1 MRFPRSFLPLT
12 ALLGAGITL
21 GAGCSSKDPDTSLA
35 SAGGN
40 AAVGNGSG
48 GSAKGGSGGS
58 ANGTSK
64 GGSSGS
70 ANGTSSGGTSGTTGT
85 TGGTSGANGGT
96 GNSAAKGGTGNA
108 TSSGGTGA
116 YPTDACEG
124 LAFESAGE
132 GGGSDGACIGVSN
145 EAESVPIDLFIMMDR
160 SISMDELVPG
170 GQMTRWMAL
179 HKAVETFV
187 ESGADG
193 DIRAG
198 IGFFGITP
206 GADPDIDCDQSRYAA
221 PVVEI
226 APLDEVGPDLL
237 AAMDNVAPGGL
248 TPSGP
253 ALAGALEHASA
264 WAKDNPGRVTAV
276 VLVTDGYPTLC
287 EPATPSGLA
296 SIAEQA
302 HLNAPFV
309 RTYVIGLD
317 AKYNLDAVALAG
329 GTHSAFIV
337 ENNDF
342 ASSFASVLENVA
354 NTKLACEYAL
364 PPAPDANQKL
374 DYSKVQVTYAPAST
388 DVEEEIPSVPN
399 VQGCGQSANGGWY
412 YDNVSDPTSILVCP
426 CTCARFEAGRVDVR
440 VGCKPRVGVR

>member
-1 MRFPRSFLPLT
+1 MRFSRSSLHLA
-12 ALLGAGITL
+12 ALLGAGIAL
-21 GAGCSSKDPDTSLA
+21 GAGCSSSRPDGSLA

-48 GSAKGGSGGS
+48 GSAKGGGGGS

-70 ANGTSSGGTSGTTGT
+70 ANGTGVGGTTGT
-85 TGGTSGANGGT
+85 TGGTGNAANGGT
-96 GNSAAKGGTGNA
+96 GNGVATGGTGNS

-124 LAFESAGE
+124 LPFDSAGQA
-132 GGGSDGACIGVSN
+132 GGSDGSCIGVSN

-160 SISMDELVPG
+160 SVSMDELVPG
-170 GQMTRWMAL
+170 GQMTRWQAL

-187 ESGADG
+187 SSGADG

-198 IGFFGITP
+198 IGFFGVT
-206 GADPDIDCDQSRYAA
+206 GGNDPALDCDTSRYAK
-221 PVVEI
+221 PKVEI
-226 APLDEVGPDLL
+226 GPLADVGPDLL
-237 AAMDNVAPGGL
+237 AAMDDVAPGGL
-248 TPSGP
+248 TPAGP
-253 ALAGALEHASA
+253 ALTGALDHASA
-264 WAKDNPGRVTAV
+264 WAKENPGRVTAV
-276 VLVTDGYPTLC
+276 VLVSDGYPTQCDPL
-287 EPATPSGLA
+287 TPSGLA
-296 SIAEQA
+296 SIAQQA
-302 HLNAPFV
+302 HENAPFV

-329 GTHSAFIV
+329 GTHAAFIV
-337 ENNDF
+337 ENGDF

-364 PPAPDANQKL
+364 PPAPDPNQKL
-374 DYSKVQVTYAPAST
+374 DYTKVQVTYTAAHE
-388 DVEEEIPSVPN
+388 DAAEEIPSVPN

-412 YDNVSDPTSILVCP
+412 YDNASNPTSIEVCP

>member
-1 MRFPRSFLPLT
+1 MRLPRSFVPLT
-12 ALLGAGITL
+12 ALLGAGIIL

-35 SAGGN
+35 SAGGSS
-40 AAVGNGSG
+40 AVGNGSG
-48 GSAKGGSGGS
+48 GSAKGGGGGS
-58 ANGTSK
+58 ANGASK
-64 GGSSGS
+64 GGSAGS
-70 ANGTSSGGTSGTTGT
+70 ANGSGSGGTTGT
-85 TGGTSGANGGT
+85 TGGTGNATSSGGT
-96 GNSAAKGGTGNA
+96 TGTTGGTGNA

-116 YPTDACEG
+116 YPTSACEG
-124 LAFESAGE
+124 LPFESAGE
-132 GGGSDGACIGVSN
+132 GGRNDGACIGVSN

-160 SISMDELVPG
+160 SMSMDELVPG
-170 GQMTRWMAL
+170 GQMTRWQAL

-187 ESGADG
+187 DSGSDG

-198 IGFFGITP
+198 IGFFGVT
-206 GADPDIDCDQSRYAA
+206 GGNDPSLDCDQRRYAT
-221 PVVEI
+221 PKVEI
-226 APLDEVGPDLL
+226 GPLDEVGPDLV
-237 AAMDNVAPGGL
+237 AAMDDVAPGGL
-248 TPSGP
+248 TPAGP

-276 VLVTDGYPTLC
+276 VLVSDGYPTQCDPL
-287 EPATPSGLA
+287 TPSGLGT
-296 SIAEQA
+296 IAQQA
-302 HLNAPFV
+302 HENAPFV

-337 ENNDF
+337 ENGDF

-364 PPAPDANQKL
+364 PPSPDASKKL
-374 DYSKVQVTYAPAST
+374 DFAKVQVTYAPASN

-399 VQGCGQSANGGWY
+399 LSGCGQSANGGWY
-412 YDNVSDPTSILVCP
+412 YDNVSNPTSILVCP
-426 CTCARFEAGRVDVR
+426 CTCARFDAGRVDVR